1 MKPHAKTARR
11 AHTCDAVIVTD
22 PDALKG
28 PQG

>member
-1 MKPHAKTARR
+1 MKPHAKTARC
-11 AHTCDAVIVTD
+11 AHTCDAAVVTD